1 MQNFWSNA
9 RLLAWTGARVRAG
22 QSAYA
27 RLWGVV
33 PARLRKKAGSLDSAV
48 NRLIDRSAK
57 AGLNPC
63 KSKTIRGK
71 LIEPN

>member
-1 MQNFWSNA
+1 
-9 RLLAWTGARVRAG
+9 VRAG

-27 RLWGVV
+27 HLWGVI
-33 PARLRKKAGSLDSAV
+33 PARLRKRAGSLDSAV

-63 KSKTIRGK
+63 KSKTTKGK
-71 LIEPN
+71 RIEPN